1 MKIRYAL
8 AVAATLVAGVAK
20 SAPSGSIFA
29 AQPELTDQAALYLS
43 ASCQRD
49 LMEKVGR
56 QMLAAGQRSV
66 LGNSAPPSASTVQA
80 MGLAPVASAQLFYTA
95 NDSISRTLH
104 EQIAGRMM
112 RYDPKQAPRIQSLML
127 SGVIWRDYDALLNR
141 LGYSGRNVADVLTS
155 YYIGS
160 WEIVNQSVVTPDLW
174 RAVRNQVAR
183 ALSRSPEIM
192 LMSDIEKQRSAET
205 LGIVTAVTNANRQS
219 LTIQGDQIGLL
230 ALQSAV
236 YESLMTQGID
246 LKRLFVTGRGFIQ
259 R

>member
-1 MKIRYAL
+1 MKISHVL
-8 AVAATLVAGVAK
+8 AVAAALVAGSAG
-20 SAPSGSIFA
+20 SAPSPLNP
-29 AQPELTDQAALYLS
+29 PELTDRAALYLS

-49 LMEKVGR
+49 LLEKVGR
-56 QMLAAGQRSV
+56 QMLAAGQRGV

-80 MGLAPVASAQLFYTA
+80 MGLAPVASAQLFYMA

-127 SGVIWRDYDALLNR
+127 SGAIWRDYDALLNR

-160 WEIVNQSVVTPDLW
+160 WEIVNQSVVTPDRW
-174 RAVRNQVAR
+174 RAVRNQIAR
-183 ALSRSPEIM
+183 SLSRSPEIM
-192 LMSDIEKQRSAET
+192 LMSDIEKQRSSET

-236 YESLMTQGID
+236 HESLLAQGID
-246 LKRLFVTGRGFIQ
+246 LKRLFVTARGFSQ

>member
-1 MKIRYAL
+1 MKISYVLALAAAL
-8 AVAATLVAGVAK
+8 AVG
-20 SAPSGSIFA
+20 SARPASSPLNPS
-29 AQPELTDQAALYLS
+29 ELTDQAALYLS
-43 ASCQRD
+43 ASCQKG

-56 QMLAAGQRSV
+56 QMLTAGQRGV
-66 LGNSAPPSASTVQA
+66 LGTSAPPSASTIQA
-80 MGLAPVASAQLFYTA
+80 VGMAPVASAQLFYMA

-104 EQIAGRMM
+104 QQIAGHMM

-160 WEIVNQSVVTPDLW
+160 WEIVNQSVVTPDRW
-174 RAVRNQVAR
+174 RAVRNQIAR
-183 ALSRSPEIM
+183 SLSRSPEIM
-192 LMSDIEKQRSAET
+192 LMSDIEKQRSSET
-205 LGIVTAVTNANRQS
+205 LGIVTAVTNANRQA

-230 ALQSAV
+230 ALQSSV
-236 YESLMTQGID
+236 YESLMAQGID
-246 LKRLFVTGRGFIQ
+246 LKRLFVTARGFAL